1 MRESIKQN
9 IERKIPKIND
19 VKIYNGFP
27 LFSFVELNVNE
38 LCNRTC
44 VFCPRVDPKIYPNLN

>member
-9 IERKIPKIND
+9 IKRKIPKIND

-27 LFSFVELNVNE
+27 LFSFVELNHMDIDRE
-38 LCNRTC
+38 TIGG
-44 VFCPRVDPKIYPNLN
+44 FPKK

>member
-27 LFSFVELNVNE
+27 FKPAFVGHEDEGVSTEPIKILNSDELGKMN
-38 LCNRTC
+38 
-44 VFCPRVDPKIYPNLN
+44 I